1 MRLEE
6 VIGLQ
11 IAEKRAAVG
20 LSQAELGEALGRHLE
35 RPWSRQAVH
44 SAEKGKRAFTAAELV
59 AFALVLEA
67 EVPDLMTPP
76 LGQRGGMIELPNG
89 FIPAR
94 KLADIV
100 APEAPDD
107 VLTRMN
113 LDGLHHLV
121 PMLSGAIQTL
131 QLLDITLSELVEDA
145 QRRKAESDPSAVSPL
160 VREQIES
167 RARLAQVIADA
178 LGQNT
183 VTAKRVQEILQN
195 DERAEAVDKEVGGD
209 G

>member
-6 VIGLQ
+6 VIGSQ
-11 IAEKRAAVG
+11 IADRRASVG
-20 LSQAELGEALGRHLE
+20 MSQAELGEGLGRYLE
-35 RPWSRQAVH
+35 RAWSRQAVH

-59 AFALVLEA
+59 AFALVLDA

-76 LGQRGGMIELPNG
+76 IGQRDGVIALPNG
-89 FIPAR
+89 VIPSR

-100 APEAPDD
+100 APEAPEDA
-107 VLTRMN
+107 LTRLN

-131 QLLDITLSELVEDA
+131 QLLDMTLSELVEDA
-145 QRRKAESDPSAVSPL
+145 QRRKAEEDPDAVPPL
-160 VREQIES
+160 VREQIEA
-167 RARLAQVIADA
+167 RARLAQVVADA
-178 LGQNT
+178 LGRNA
-183 VTAKRVQEILQN
+183 VTAQRVEEILQN
-195 DERAEAVDKEVGGD
+195 DARADVLRKEARGD

>member
-76 LGQRGGMIELPNG
+76 LSQRDGMIGLPNG

-145 QRRKAESDPSAVSPL
+145 QRRKAEDDPSAVPPL

-195 DERAEAVDKEVGGD
+195 DERTEAVDKEAGGD

>member
-11 IAEKRAAVG
+11 IAEKRASAG
-20 LSQAELGEALGRHLE
+20 MSQAELGEALGQHLE
-35 RPWSRQAVH
+35 RAWSRQAVH

-76 LGQRGGMIELPNG
+76 LSQRDGVIELPSSVV
-89 FIPAR
+89 PAR
-94 KLADIV
+94 RLADIV

-121 PMLSGAIQTL
+121 PMLSGTIQTL
-131 QLLDITLSELVEDA
+131 QLLDITLSELIEDA
-145 QRRKAESDPSAVSPL
+145 QRRKAGEDPEGVSPL
-160 VREQIES
+160 VKEQIES

-178 LGQNT
+178 LGQKD
-183 VTAKRVQEILQN
+183 VEAKRVLEILQN
-195 DERAEAVDKEVGGD
+195 DERAEAVRREAEGD